1 MKRREQSQTEQLRQ
15 ALSEREAQ
23 LHEAQARLAA
33 LEGSTSFQ
41 VGRTLTAAA
50 KRPGRGLMTLPR
62 DLFRLWRGSQGSR
75 SSGNRSKPG
84 PVRSYEAQRQEARL
98 LTGTPGAD
106 DGRIVVAGILS
117 PEARAALDPYVRVV
131 PLRSHD
137 TQVVF
142 ESVDVDALV
151 ITASASAPGS
161 SWSHVGDPAAADRTR
176 ALHWTVEAARS
187 RGVPSVLIADAPA
200 PPALAA
206 LDVDLHY
213 HGDVGV
219 PLHRFNPVA
228 AEPERDPEPVH
239 VPTAG
244 SPHPATRRLLASLE
258 EHGTRPASPRWE
270 ELPAT
275 LRAVSAVA
283 TDTPG
288 LARRATAC
296 GARALLLG
304 RDDGDGD
311 TSAAPRPPEALRT
324 LRPGAGG
331 PHSHPVGEE
340 LARLRAQGP
349 LTSEELRS
357 TLRHLFLTEATPV
370 RLAELFRQ
378 VQLAPGAGNP
388 DLPLH
393 DRRVALLALPGDD
406 ITSLSLAEDILAQQY
421 PPAEVV
427 VPQES
432 APFTGV
438 ERLRSHGIPVRTAP
452 VSVPSA
458 APGPDVWAALARAAE
473 SPWAALWREPQG
485 PAFLVD
491 ALCAAECSGADAVGP
506 AIDSWRQGDAPHAD
520 AVDQAAADQEY
531 VFVSAIRPA
540 LARCELVRRGLQP
553 GVWNRHGARLLAL
566 SPPHGTEPEE
576 SPDHA
581 RTAPKGNT

>member
-75 SSGNRSKPG
+75 SSTNRSKPG

-142 ESVDVDALV
+142 ESIDVDALI
-151 ITASASAPGS
+151 ITASAAAPGS

-187 RGVPSVLIADAPA
+187 RGVPSILIADTPA

-228 AEPERDPEPVH
+228 AEPERDPDPAH
-239 VPTAG
+239 IPAAG
-244 SPHPATRRLLASLE
+244 STHPATRRLLANLD
-258 EHGTRPASPRWE
+258 EHDTRPTSPRWE
-270 ELPAT
+270 ELPTT
-275 LRAVSAVA
+275 LRAVNAVV
-283 TDTPG
+283 TDTPA

-304 RDDGDGD
+304 RDDQEDY
-311 TSAAPRPPEALRT
+311 TSDVSRPPEALRT
-324 LRPGAGG
+324 LSPGAAGA
-331 PHSHPVGEE
+331 HSHPLGGE
-340 LARLRAQGP
+340 LTRLRDRGP
-349 LTSEELRS
+349 LNSEELRS
-357 TLRHLFLTEATPV
+357 TLRHLFLADATPV
-370 RLAELFRQ
+370 RLAELFHQ
-378 VQLAPGAGNP
+378 VQLAPGAGTP
-388 DLPLH
+388 DLPLR

-406 ITSLSLAEDILAQQY
+406 IASLSLAEDVLAQQH

-427 VPQES
+427 VPQE
-432 APFTGV
+432 ADLFTGV
-438 ERLRSHGIPVRTAP
+438 ERLRSHGVPVHTAP
-452 VSVPSA
+452 VGIPL
-458 APGPDVWAALARAAE
+458 APGPDVWAGLAHTAE
-473 SPWAALWREPQG
+473 TPWAALWREPQG

-491 ALCAAECSGADAVGP
+491 VLCAAECSGADAVGP
-506 AIDSWRQGDAPHAD
+506 AIDSWRHGDAPDAD

-553 GVWNRHGARLLAL
+553 GMWNRHGARLLAL